1 MCKTKT
7 IFFTFA
13 LFFAYHLCEKCY
25 KPIAVQYHIAGCVS
39 LGLRLTLL
47 DLQMHSEQRVVRTFV
62 VRGLTVL
69 MKPPP

>member
-13 LFFAYHLCEKCY
+13 LLFAYHLCEKCY

-39 LGLRLTLL
+39 SGLRLTLL
-47 DLQMHSEQRVVRTFV
+47 DLQTNWTYKCTLRTESS
-62 VRGLTVL
+62 
-69 MKPPP
+69 